1 MNRIKSSWETCKE
14 LGPLGPLMLFA
25 ILTPAIGVLVLL
37 SSSSFWFPLLESL
50 NQLTLPVY
58 IFLTIILAGLSL
70 IPTHASSLVGGMLFG
85 VIKGPVFA
93 LCAIV
98 GAAYFSFL
106 LIRLIAKESSY
117 KALLKR
123 PQAAKIHEELLTRSG
138 LKSVLFIAL
147 IRFSPVMPFAGTNVL
162 LAASKV
168 KTSLF
173 LLGSFIGLAPRV
185 ILVAITGAGL
195 SELDLSKSSNIWL
208 LVLGG
213 LATVFLIVYIGKVI
227 KKVNRNLYSL
237 GS

>member
-1 MNRIKSSWETCKE
+1 MNRIRSSWETCKE

-25 ILTPAIGVLVLL
+25 VITPGIGALVLL
-37 SSSSFWFPLLESL
+37 SSSSVWFPLLENL
-50 NQLTLPVY
+50 NKLALPVY
-58 IFLTIILAGLSL
+58 VFLTIFLAGFSL

-85 VIKGPVFA
+85 ILKGPVFA
-93 LCAIV
+93 LCAVV

-106 LIRLIAKESSY
+106 FIRLITKASSY

-123 PQAAKIHEELLTRSG
+123 PRAAKIHEELLTRSG

-147 IRFSPVMPFAGTNVL
+147 IRFSPIMPFAGTNVL
-162 LAASKV
+162 LAASNV

-185 ILVAITGAGL
+185 IIVAIAGAGL

-208 LVLGG
+208 LTLGG
-213 LATVFLIVYIGKVI
+213 VATLVLIVYIGKII

-237 GS
+237 EN